1 MRRTFAWLDTAR
13 CPGLGAREHPAHAGL
28 VRYAIFALVL
38 VMGCGAQTR
47 TAGESNYAR
56 GASKTHGSIIG
67 LARDHDTGDP
77 IALAEIRLLGKGIDH
92 VRTTTNDAGHYILER
107 IPPGRYQVLADFAG
121 QPLEVYGIEV
131 KAGDTVHVDL
141 VFTLGRPDP
150 IKYDFGDPKQNMI
163 GRYKPSRLSAQLAII
178 EGTVND
184 ISTRER
190 VTGAVVS
197 ASTKGPHGDQT
208 ELTVSDADG
217 RYRFNDIA
225 PGTYA
230 ISAYYSISG
239 RGQIEVRRSDIAVAG
254 AEAVFV
260 PLWIEMV
267 H

>member
-1 MRRTFAWLDTAR
+1 MRRTSGWLDTAR
-13 CPGLGAREHPAHAGL
+13 GPALGDGEHTEHAGP
-28 VRYAIFALVL
+28 VKYAILALVL
-38 VMGCGAQTR
+38 MGCGA
-47 TAGESNYAR
+47 SAR
-56 GASKTHGSIIG
+56 HGSEANNARASKTHGAIIG

-77 IALAEIRLLGKGIDH
+77 VALAEIRLLGRGVDH
-92 VRTTTNDAGHYILER
+92 IRTTTNDAGHYVIER
-107 IPPGRYQVLADFAG
+107 VPPGKYQVLAEFAG

-150 IKYDFGDPKQNMI
+150 IKYDFGDPKQNQI
-163 GRYKPSRLSAQLAII
+163 GRYKPSRLSAQLAVI

-208 ELTVSDADG
+208 ELTVSDANG
-217 RYRFNDIA
+217 RYRFSDIA

>member
-1 MRRTFAWLDTAR
+1 
-13 CPGLGAREHPAHAGL
+13 
-28 VRYAIFALVL
+28 VRYTILALAL
-38 VMGCGAQTR
+38 VMGCGPSTR
-47 TAGESNYAR
+47 PTGPTSYAR

-77 IALAEIRLLGKGIDH
+77 IALAEIRLRGKGVDH
-92 VRTTTNDAGHYILER
+92 VRTTTNDSGQYLLER
-107 IPPGRYQVLADFAG
+107 VPPGRYQVLAEFAG
-121 QPLEVYGIEV
+121 QPLEVYGIDV
-131 KAGDTVHVDL
+131 TAGDTVHVDL
-141 VFTLGRPDP
+141 MFTLGRPDP

-163 GRYKPSRLSAQLAII
+163 DRFKPSRLSAQLAVI

-197 ASTKGPHGDQT
+197 ASMTGPHGDQT
-208 ELTVSDADG
+208 ELTVSDDDG
-217 RYRFNDIA
+217 RYRFQGIA

-230 ISAYYSISG
+230 VSAYYSISG
-239 RGQIEVRRSDIAVAG
+239 RGSIEVRRSDIAVAG